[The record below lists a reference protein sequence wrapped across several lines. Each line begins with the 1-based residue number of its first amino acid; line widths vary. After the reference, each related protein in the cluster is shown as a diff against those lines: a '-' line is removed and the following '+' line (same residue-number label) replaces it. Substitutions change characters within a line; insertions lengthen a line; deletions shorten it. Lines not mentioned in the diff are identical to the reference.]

1 MKKFKN
7 IGFSIHYSFLI
18 FFLLCLFVGLGG
30 LVLMYFICL
39 LIHEGMHAFIAKR
52 RGYKIGK
59 IKLMATGAVLEA
71 ESDEFSF
78 SDEIIIALAGPLINL
93 VLVLLLIVC
102 WWIVPETYN
111 FTLDLCVI
119 NLVLFAFN
127 ILPIFPLDGGRI
139 LLALLSKKLERKNAL
154 LITKTITVII
164 SILLFLLFILSLFIS
179 INFSLGMMSVT
190 LFISVVTEDKNAV
203 YKKVMFL
210 TRKQERIKKR
220 GVEQKF
226 VFVSDNISP
235 QKLMKL
241 LDAKHYTVFICV
253 DENLNKTKV
262 ITEYDLIYN
271 IKK

>member
-1 MKKFKN
+1 MINIKK

-18 FFLLCLFVGLGG
+18 FFLLSLFIGLGE

-39 LIHEGMHAFIAKR
+39 LIHEGMHAFVAKK

-71 ESDEFSF
+71 ESDEFSVR
-78 SDEIIIALAGPLINL
+78 DEIIIAIAGPLINL
-93 VLVLLLIVC
+93 IIAMLLIVC

-127 ILPIFPLDGGRI
+127 MLPIFPLDGGRI
-139 LLALLSKKLERKNAL
+139 LLALLSKRLERKNAL
-154 LITKTITVII
+154 LITKAIAIII
-164 SILLFLLFILSLFIS
+164 SLLLFVLFIFSLFTS

-190 LFISVVTEDKNAV
+190 LFISAITEDKNAV

-210 TRKQERIKKR
+210 TRKQERIKKS
-220 GVEQKF
+220 GVEQKY
-226 VFVSDNISP
+226 VYVSNNISP
-235 QKLMKL
+235 KKLIKL
-241 LDAKHYTVFICV
+241 LDAKYYTVFICV